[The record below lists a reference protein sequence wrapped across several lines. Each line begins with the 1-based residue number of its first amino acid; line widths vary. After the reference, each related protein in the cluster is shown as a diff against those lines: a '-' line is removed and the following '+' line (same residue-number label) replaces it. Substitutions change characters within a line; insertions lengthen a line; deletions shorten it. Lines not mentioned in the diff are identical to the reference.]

1 MSTGRHRR
9 GRRRCRRSWRRETGQ
24 VFDHTLQYVHL
35 PHKQPHG
42 LLCPLQASHDFLHR
56 WRRRGVVGA
65 AGGSVSAAAWG
76 GVGGSAF
83 SLRLSF
89 IARRLAFSNSPDKR
103 FPCGLSIIL
112 LNENGRKNT
121 GYVLH
126 RFVSYRSM
134 AMGRDEVLIQPDIC
148 FPALAPLDGTTELP
162 SVSQCPL
169 ADY

>member
-1 MSTGRHRR
+1 MSISPTSNHMASFALSRRLTISSTDGDAGVCVGGAATG
-9 GRRRCRRSWRRETGQ
+9 
-24 VFDHTLQYVHL
+24 
-35 PHKQPHG
+35 
-42 LLCPLQASHDFLHR
+42 
-56 WRRRGVVGA
+56 GVAGGGVGGA
-65 AGGSVSAAAWG
+65 AGGGVGAAAGG

-126 RFVSYRSM
+126 
-134 AMGRDEVLIQPDIC
+134 
-148 FPALAPLDGTTELP
+148 
-162 SVSQCPL
+162 
-169 ADY
+169 

>member
-1 MSTGRHRR
+1 MSISPTSNHMASFALSRRLTISSTDGDAGVCVGGAATG
-9 GRRRCRRSWRRETGQ
+9 GVAG
-24 VFDHTLQYVHL
+24 
-35 PHKQPHG
+35 G
-42 LLCPLQASHDFLHR
+42 
-56 WRRRGVVGA
+56 GVVGA
-65 AGGSVSAAAWG
+65 AGGSVSVAAWG

-126 RFVSYRSM
+126 
-134 AMGRDEVLIQPDIC
+134 
-148 FPALAPLDGTTELP
+148 
-162 SVSQCPL
+162 
-169 ADY
+169 

>member
-1 MSTGRHRR
+1 MSISPTSNPMASFALSRR
-9 GRRRCRRSWRRETGQ
+9 LTISSTDG
-24 VFDHTLQYVHL
+24 D
-35 PHKQPHG
+35 
-42 LLCPLQASHDFLHR
+42 A
-56 WRRRGVVGA
+56 GVCVGGAAAGGGVGGAVGA
-65 AGGSVSAAAWG
+65 AGG

>member
-1 MSTGRHRR
+1 MSISPTSNHMASFALSRRLTISSTDGDAGVCVGGAATGGVAGGGVGGAAR
-9 GRRRCRRSWRRETGQ
+9 G
-24 VFDHTLQYVHL
+24 
-35 PHKQPHG
+35 
-42 LLCPLQASHDFLHR
+42 
-56 WRRRGVVGA
+56 GVGGPVGA
-65 AGGSVSAAAWG
+65 AGGGVGAAAGG

>member
-1 MSTGRHRR
+1 MSISPTSNPMASFALSRHLTISSTDGDAGVCVGGAATG
-9 GRRRCRRSWRRETGQ
+9 
-24 VFDHTLQYVHL
+24 
-35 PHKQPHG
+35 
-42 LLCPLQASHDFLHR
+42 
-56 WRRRGVVGA
+56 GVGGA
-65 AGGSVSAAAWG
+65 AGG

>member
-1 MSTGRHRR
+1 MSISPTSNPMASFALSRRLTISSTDGDAGVCVGGAATG
-9 GRRRCRRSWRRETGQ
+9 
-24 VFDHTLQYVHL
+24 
-35 PHKQPHG
+35 
-42 LLCPLQASHDFLHR
+42 
-56 WRRRGVVGA
+56 GVAGGGVGGAVGA
-65 AGGSVSAAAWG
+65 AGGGVGAAAGG

-134 AMGRDEVLIQPDIC
+134 AMGRDEVLIQLDIC

>member
-1 MSTGRHRR
+1 MSISPTSNPMASFALSRRLTISSTDGDAGVCVGGAATG
-9 GRRRCRRSWRRETGQ
+9 
-24 VFDHTLQYVHL
+24 
-35 PHKQPHG
+35 
-42 LLCPLQASHDFLHR
+42 
-56 WRRRGVVGA
+56 GVGGA
-65 AGGSVSAAAWG
+65 AGG

>member
-1 MSTGRHRR
+1 MSISPTSNPMASFALSRRLTISSTDGDAGVCVGGAATG
-9 GRRRCRRSWRRETGQ
+9 GVAG
-24 VFDHTLQYVHL
+24 
-35 PHKQPHG
+35 G
-42 LLCPLQASHDFLHR
+42 
-56 WRRRGVVGA
+56 GVVGA

-89 IARRLAFSNSPDKR
+89 IARRLAFSNSPEKR

>member
-1 MSTGRHRR
+1 MSISPTSNHMASFALSRRLTISSTDGDAGVCVGGAATG
-9 GRRRCRRSWRRETGQ
+9 GVAG
-24 VFDHTLQYVHL
+24 
-35 PHKQPHG
+35 G
-42 LLCPLQASHDFLHR
+42 
-56 WRRRGVVGA
+56 GVVGA

-126 RFVSYRSM
+126 
-134 AMGRDEVLIQPDIC
+134 
-148 FPALAPLDGTTELP
+148 
-162 SVSQCPL
+162 
-169 ADY
+169 

>member
-1 MSTGRHRR
+1 MSISPTSNHMASFALSRRLTISSTDGDAGVCVGGAATGGVAGGGVGGAAR
-9 GRRRCRRSWRRETGQ
+9 G
-24 VFDHTLQYVHL
+24 
-35 PHKQPHG
+35 
-42 LLCPLQASHDFLHR
+42 
-56 WRRRGVVGA
+56 GVGGAVGA
-65 AGGSVSAAAWG
+65 AGGGVGAAAGG

>member
-1 MSTGRHRR
+1 MASFALSRRLTISSTDGDAGVCVGGAATGGVAGGGVGGAAR
-9 GRRRCRRSWRRETGQ
+9 G
-24 VFDHTLQYVHL
+24 
-35 PHKQPHG
+35 
-42 LLCPLQASHDFLHR
+42 
-56 WRRRGVVGA
+56 GVGGAVGA
-65 AGGSVSAAAWG
+65 AGGGVGAAAGG

-103 FPCGLSIIL
+103 FPCGLSITL

>member
-1 MSTGRHRR
+1 MSISPTSNHMASFALSRRLTISSTDGDAGVCVGGAATG
-9 GRRRCRRSWRRETGQ
+9 
-24 VFDHTLQYVHL
+24 
-35 PHKQPHG
+35 
-42 LLCPLQASHDFLHR
+42 
-56 WRRRGVVGA
+56 GVAGGGVGGAVGA
-65 AGGSVSAAAWG
+65 AGGGVGAAAGG

-126 RFVSYRSM
+126 
-134 AMGRDEVLIQPDIC
+134 
-148 FPALAPLDGTTELP
+148 
-162 SVSQCPL
+162 
-169 ADY
+169 

>member
-1 MSTGRHRR
+1 MSISPTSNPMASFALSRRLTISSTDGDAGVCVGGAATG
-9 GRRRCRRSWRRETGQ
+9 
-24 VFDHTLQYVHL
+24 
-35 PHKQPHG
+35 
-42 LLCPLQASHDFLHR
+42 
-56 WRRRGVVGA
+56 GVGGA
-65 AGGSVSAAAWG
+65 AGG

-89 IARRLAFSNSPDKR
+89 IARRLAFSNSPEKR

>member
-1 MSTGRHRR
+1 MSISPTSNPMASFALSRRLTISSTDGDAGVCVGGAATGGVAGGGVGGAAR
-9 GRRRCRRSWRRETGQ
+9 G
-24 VFDHTLQYVHL
+24 
-35 PHKQPHG
+35 
-42 LLCPLQASHDFLHR
+42 
-56 WRRRGVVGA
+56 GVGGAVGA
-65 AGGSVSAAAWG
+65 AGGGVGAAAGG